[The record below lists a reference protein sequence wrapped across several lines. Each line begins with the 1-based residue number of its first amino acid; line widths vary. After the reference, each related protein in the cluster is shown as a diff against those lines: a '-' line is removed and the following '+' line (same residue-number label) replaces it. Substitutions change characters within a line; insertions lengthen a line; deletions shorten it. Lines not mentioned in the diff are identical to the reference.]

1 MPDEEAT
8 EFGGE
13 PITAPRT
20 MREAPAHRLLGL
32 MTGAW
37 QTQALAVAASLQIFD
52 HLADSESTE
61 DLAEKVG
68 AHPDSLLRLLRYL
81 ASLGVLRAS
90 GDGYA
95 LTSLGELLRTD
106 AQYSL
111 HPLALLYGGSFYES
125 FGSLEHAVRTGQ
137 DAFEHVFGAH
147 HFDYFAARPELGFTR
162 AMAASASIF
171 GQVAEVFDFSSA
183 RHVIDVAGGNGE
195 LLKQILR
202 GAPHLRGTL
211 FERPDAVASAKAN
224 LDSVL
229 DRCSVVGGDF
239 TDGVPEGGDVYLLSR
254 ILHDWDDQQCQ
265 AILKRCAASMPR
277 DAQLLIVERLLPEDD
292 SPSLAVAWDVHM
304 LCNVGGRER
313 TISHYRTLLAEAGF
327 TVTAHH
333 DLPLDFSLLTCEL
346 R

>member
-13 PITAPRT
+13 PITTPRT
-20 MREAPAHRLLGL
+20 VRKAPAHRLLGL

-37 QTQALAVAASLQIFD
+37 QTQALAVAASLRIFD

-90 GDGYA
+90 GGGYA

-162 AMAASASIF
+162 VSRGFAISEAMYGWNSRV
-171 GQVAEVFDFSSA
+171 QVV
-183 RHVIDVAGGNGE
+183 
-195 LLKQILR
+195 
-202 GAPHLRGTL
+202 
-211 FERPDAVASAKAN
+211 
-224 LDSVL
+224 
-229 DRCSVVGGDF
+229 C
-239 TDGVPEGGDVYLLSR
+239 
-254 ILHDWDDQQCQ
+254 
-265 AILKRCAASMPR
+265 
-277 DAQLLIVERLLPEDD
+277 
-292 SPSLAVAWDVHM
+292 
-304 LCNVGGRER
+304 
-313 TISHYRTLLAEAGF
+313 
-327 TVTAHH
+327 
-333 DLPLDFSLLTCEL
+333 
-346 R
+346 